1 MDNIIN
7 CKIFSVS
14 DIELELCNN
23 EQEMQELLNHS
34 KLNNEKLKQT
44 DTYSKLV
51 QDSSITWYS
60 DNIYDEKANKMIIEK
75 MMIK

>member
-23 EQEMQELLNHS
+23 EQEMQKLLNHS